1 MIRIGIAEDQTLVRE
16 SLAVVLN
23 LEPDFHVSWTA
34 ADGGETVRLAKQ
46 DAVDVLLVDL
56 RMPDVDGVG
65 VLRQI
70 QKFSPEICPISL
82 VLTTFH
88 EDEWLLD
95 ALAAGAS
102 ACFLKEVPP
111 QLLATAIRQIHA
123 GTWNP
128 SQWDPNWRR
137 YAPEVQFRSTHSGL
151 QHAIH
156 TQDGFAETLTRRE
169 GMLLHLLSAGNSNAD
184 IAEKLHLSVGTVK
197 NQLSS
202 LYGKLGVQSRTEAI
216 RIAKERGWV

>member
-1 MIRIGIAEDQTLVRE
+1 MIRIGIGEDQTLVRE

-46 DAVDVLLVDL
+46 DAVDVLLVNL
-56 RMPDVDGVG
+56 RMPDVDSCGRRVR
-65 VLRQI
+65 L
-70 QKFSPEICPISL
+70 FSQGG
-82 VLTTFH
+82 
-88 EDEWLLD
+88 
-95 ALAAGAS
+95 AATIAG
-102 ACFLKEVPP
+102 
-111 QLLATAIRQIHA
+111 TAIRQMHA

-156 TQDGFAETLTRRE
+156 TQDGFVETLTRRE
-169 GMLLHLLSAGNSNAD
+169 GVLLHLLSAGNSNAD

-202 LYGKLGVQSRTEAI
+202 LYGKFSVQSRTEAI
-216 RIAKERGWV
+216 RIARERRWV